1 MLWAREGDR
10 AVTGTAD
17 PGDGL
22 HAIVLAAG
30 ASSRFGSAK
39 QLVRVAGRPLLHT
52 AVARA
57 AEVAGTAVIVVL
69 GARAA
74 ELTPLLK
81 HSQSS
86 VVVNR
91 DWREGLASSIRTG
104 VARLPASCTAALL
117 MLVDQA
123 AVTAEDLKR
132 LVSAW
137 RRQPEYIAAARYG
150 STTGVPAIFPRSTFS
165 ELQSLRGDV
174 GARVLL
180 QRNPDR
186 IVRVPIASA
195 AIDIDTP
202 EDLLKLGSER

>member
-1 MLWAREGDR
+1 
-10 AVTGTAD
+10 VTGAAD

-57 AEVAGTAVIVVL
+57 AEVAGTAVSVVL

-86 VVVNR
+86 VVINR
-91 DWREGLASSIRTG
+91 DWREGMASSIRAG
-104 VARLPASCTAALL
+104 VARLPPGCTAVLL

-132 LVSAW
+132 LVNAW
-137 RRQPEYIAAARYG
+137 RRQPDYIAAARYG
-150 STTGVPAIFPRSTFS
+150 TTTGVPAIFPRSSFPD
-165 ELQSLRGDV
+165 LQSLRGDT

-186 IVRVPIASA
+186 VVRVPMASA

-202 EDLLKLGSER
+202 EDLLKLGFER

>member
-1 MLWAREGDR
+1 M
-10 AVTGTAD
+10 TGAAD

-57 AEVAGTAVIVVL
+57 AEVAGTAVMVVL

-74 ELTPLLK
+74 ELTPLLT

-86 VVVNR
+86 VVINR
-91 DWREGLASSIRTG
+91 DWREGLASSIRAG
-104 VARLPASCTAALL
+104 VARLPASCTAVLL
-117 MLVDQA
+117 TLVDQA

-137 RRQPEYIAAARYG
+137 RRQPEYIAAACYG
-150 STTGVPAIFPRSTFS
+150 ATTGVPAIFPRSTFS
-165 ELQSLRGDV
+165 DLQSLRGDV

-186 IVRVPIASA
+186 LVRVPMPSA

>member
-1 MLWAREGDR
+1 M
-10 AVTGTAD
+10 TGVAD

-39 QLVRVAGRPLLHT
+39 QLVRVAGRPLLHS
-52 AVARA
+52 AVANA
-57 AEVAGTAVIVVL
+57 AEVAGAAVMVVL

-74 ELTPLLK
+74 ELAPLLK

-86 VVVNR
+86 VVINR
-91 DWREGLASSIRTG
+91 DWREGMASSIRTG
-104 VARLPASCTAALL
+104 VARLPASCTAVLL

-123 AVTAEDLKR
+123 AVTGEDLKR

-137 RRQPEYIAAARYG
+137 RRQPDYIAAACYG
-150 STTGVPAIFPRSTFS
+150 TTTGVPAIFPRATFLD
-165 ELQSLRGDV
+165 LQSLRGDV

-180 QRNPDR
+180 RRNADR
-186 IVRVPIASA
+186 VVRVPMASA
-195 AIDIDTP
+195 AIDVDTP
-202 EDLLKLGSER
+202 EDLLKLGFER